1 MVRLSIRSFNCS
13 YKTLTRLS
21 LLSACCAVA
30 MMSVGCCGPYG
41 PGCVD
46 GGCHDCDGTAS
57 RPIPYGPLDG
67 LRNFKRSL
75 VCGGGGCGETYV
87 GEWISTPPDAYDPCC
102 GGQFVGGATPC
113 RPFCWQP
120 GSLLGRINLYGQRFC
135 SGAES
140 SAPCGC
146 GAVCDGGCSLGVGY
160 FDGGEVI
167 GSGSSCG
174 CASCGTQSSGNI
186 RYASNPDPVPS
197 RTTTQARQDPRVN
210 RIRR

>member
-1 MVRLSIRSFNCS
+1 MIRLSIRSIHDS
-13 YKTLTRLS
+13 YKTIIRMS

-41 PGCVD
+41 PGCCG
-46 GGCHDCDGTAS
+46 GGCNDCDGTAS

-67 LRNFKRSL
+67 MRNFKRAL

-87 GEWISTPPDAYDPCC
+87 GEWISTPPDASDPCC
-102 GGQFVGGATPC
+102 GNQFVGGATPC

-120 GSLLGRINLYGQRFC
+120 GALLGQMHLYGQRFC

-146 GAVCDGGCSLGVGY
+146 GDVCGCGSDGFDDGVIV
-160 FDGGEVI
+160 GGSN
-167 GSGSSCG
+167 GCG
-174 CASCGTQSSGNI
+174 CASCNL
-186 RYASNPDPVPS
+186 APVPS
-197 RTTTQARQDPRVN
+197 RTTAEARQDPRVS